1 MLVRD
6 FLDKLILEET
16 DVVCIGETASYS
28 RSKLYEISKNKPI
41 FDKEISEIRIEVHDG
56 WGDDGHGNEVL
67 IGLYTLRLRKNN
79 YVS

>member
-16 DVVCIGETASYS
+16 DVVCIGETASYL
-28 RSKLYEISKNKPI
+28 RNELYAVSKDKPI

-67 IGLYTLRLRKNN
+67 IGFTKNI
-79 YVS
+79 YIEVEEE